1 MNNLQPNNKEITSAR
16 LLRTSQ
22 QELRNDLLVPKLRF
36 KEFEGEWSKKRLNT
50 INIKVIDGDRGK
62 NYPNGNDF
70 SNDGFCLFLNAK
82 NVTKKGFSFAVT
94 SFISKEKDLLLRKG
108 KLKRFDIVLTTRGS
122 VGHIAYYNES
132 IHFEN
137 LRINSG
143 MVLIR
148 TDSKFVVSNYL
159 NRYFRSN
166 QIQNE
171 IKKISFGSAQP
182 QLTVGEIVK
191 FKIAFPSLKEQ
202 QKIATFLT
210 AVDTKIQQLGQKKEL
225 LANYK
230 KGVMQQL
237 FSQQLR
243 FKPDSNKTGVI
254 ANDSEAISNS
264 KNEQN
269 SFPDWEEKRLGEIAD
284 IKRGAGSQYINYVNK
299 ESNSIRLIRIG
310 DFLGNEPV
318 FIKNTNDIKRFRI
331 SKDDILIAGTGAT
344 AGITFK
350 VPNEFIDLAFSYNAP
365 RIRAK
370 KVKADFLIF
379 YLKSDLILRQQ
390 RGLFTGN
397 AQPFLDTKAINNFKL
412 KIPSLK
418 EQQKIANYLSA
429 IDKKIETVQT
439 QIDKTQAFKKGLL
452 QQMFV

>member
-1 MNNLQPNNKEITSAR
+1 MTKENNSTS
-16 LLRTSQ
+16 LRGTKQSVS
-22 QELRNDLLVPKLRF
+22 LIPKLRF
-36 KEFEGEWSKKRLNT
+36 KEFENEWNKKRLDS

-70 SNDGFCLFLNAK
+70 SNEGFCLFLNAK

-94 SFISKEKDLLLRKG
+94 SFINKEKDLLLRKG

-122 VGHIAYYNES
+122 VGHIAYYNEN

-148 TDSKFVVSNYL
+148 TDSKFIEPNYL

-191 FKIAFPSLKEQ
+191 FKIAFPTFKEQ

-210 AVDTKIQQLGQKKEL
+210 AVDTKIQQLTTKKQL
-225 LANYK
+225 LENYK

-243 FKPDSNKTGVI
+243 FK
-254 ANDSEAISNS
+254 NDDGFG
-264 KNEQN
+264 
-269 SFPDWEEKRLGEIAD
+269 FPDWEEKRLGDLIEICSSKRVLQEDWKQEGVPFLRTREIINLSNNVSFKTPIFITEELFEELKLKYGVPKKGD
-284 IKRGAGSQYINYVNK
+284 ILVSGVGTIGQLYIVKEDYKFYFKDGNVIWFKMNDSLDSNYLNQLFK
-299 ESNSIRLIRIG
+299 TR
-310 DFLGNEPV
+310 
-318 FIKNTNDIKRFRI
+318 FIKKQLSDNASITTVATFTID
-331 SKDDILIAGTGAT
+331 GAR
-344 AGITFK
+344 K
-350 VPNEFIDLAFSYNAP
+350 
-365 RIRAK
+365 
-370 KVKADFLIF
+370 
-379 YLKSDLILRQQ
+379 
-390 RGLFTGN
+390 
-397 AQPFLDTKAINNFKL
+397 TKI
-412 KIPSLK
+412 IYPSFK
-418 EQQKIANYLSA
+418 EQQKIAKYLSA
-429 IDKKIETVQT
+429 IDNKITTVQT
-439 QIDKTQAFKKGLL
+439 QIDKTQTFKKGLL
-452 QQMFV
+452 QGMFV